1 MKIFISLFT
10 LFTATVW
17 ASNSHALSADQAVR
31 NCIANWGKTPFNAR
45 HPRYTVLK
53 AKSKVSILNRGGGK
67 ITDTKATRHAKLM
80 LVEPGV
86 SVLSNTHLT
95 LTNPNGWYCLHNNVN
110 VLTKM
115 YVTLGCK
122 SHIASSREGVN
133 VLVRNEE
140 GKDEQNLGS
149 VNVLTKTFVT
159 RKCK

>member
-1 MKIFISLFT
+1 MKLFVSFIT
-10 LFTATVW
+10 LLAAMTWVPDSYAI
-17 ASNSHALSADQAVR
+17 SADQAVK
-31 NCIANWGKTPFNAR
+31 NCLANWGKTPFNAH
-45 HPRYTVLK
+45 HPRYSVLK
-53 AKSKVSILNRGGGK
+53 AKSKVSVLNRGGGK
-67 ITDTKATRHAKLM
+67 IEDTQPTRAARLV

-86 SVLSNTHLT
+86 SVLSNSHLT

-110 VLTKM
+110 VLTKL

-133 VLVRNEE
+133 VLVRNEQDE
-140 GKDEQNLGS
+140 EEQNLGS